1 MEYETFKEIFCKD
14 TGETLHV
21 GDTVTITT
29 QNGGGYGGCRI
40 VKITD
45 TGFHY
50 NQGGRNKSIQYK
62 NIKELSVY
70 GD

>member
-1 MEYETFKEIFCKD
+1 MEYETYKEIFCC
-14 TGETLHV
+14 TNGESYRL
-21 GDTVTITT
+21 GDIVSIKIK
-29 QNGGGYGGCRI
+29 NGGGCGGCRI

-62 NIKELSVY
+62 DIQEIY
-70 GD
+70 